1 MVREER
7 EKAASWGISAAVHLV
22 ILLLVTATGL
32 FQAVSSES
40 HPVDVEIYDN
50 VTEDEQPSDGG
61 EAAEEQPAA
70 AEAAAME
77 APAMAP
83 IVIDE
88 SLKAPEIEK
97 EPKEPKEPQEMKDA
111 KDEKPEKK
119 AEAKPAS
126 DKPANPSAAAK
137 PDAKA
142 ANGAPGGRDGGSSD
156 KPQGGPA
163 CDSSRVKRVKVRAAQ
178 PAYPASLQGANAVGS
193 VTVNY
198 IINASGGVESPQIES
213 SSGYPEMDAA
223 ALAARK
229 RLYLAVLQGLDMRDL
244 HGPIDGF
251 TVFYGVFRA
260 QVRAVRKAAVADE
273 SAHRRVGWSLDA
285 LRQHG
290 EPARERLTAD
300 AAYIASLEL
309 HRAAARPHK
318 PCQQAQER
326 RFSRAV
332 RPDDGQPLA
341 ARDIERDILEDGHAA
356 GRIR

>member
-32 FQAVSSES
+32 QAVSSES

-97 EPKEPKEPQEMKDA
+97 EPKEPQEMKDA

-163 CDSSRVKRVKVRAAQ
+163 RDPFRVKRVKVRAAQ

-223 ALAARK
+223 ALAAI
-229 RLYLAVLQGLDMRDL
+229 VQ
-244 HGPIDGF
+244 F
-251 TVFYGVFRA
+251 TY
-260 QVRAVRKAAVADE
+260 
-273 SAHRRVGWSLDA
+273 S
-285 LRQHG
+285 
-290 EPARERLTAD
+290 PARNDYDEPVNTHGRYTF
-300 AAYIASLEL
+300 
-309 HRAAARPHK
+309 
-318 PCQQAQER
+318 
-326 RFSRAV
+326 RFH
-332 RPDDGQPLA
+332 P
-341 ARDIERDILEDGHAA
+341 
-356 GRIR
+356 

>member
-163 CDSSRVKRVKVRAAQ
+163 RDPSRVKRVKVRAAQLSTAQ

-223 ALAARK
+223 ALAAI
-229 RLYLAVLQGLDMRDL
+229 VQ
-244 HGPIDGF
+244 F
-251 TVFYGVFRA
+251 TY
-260 QVRAVRKAAVADE
+260 
-273 SAHRRVGWSLDA
+273 S
-285 LRQHG
+285 
-290 EPARERLTAD
+290 PARNDYDEPVNTHGRYTF
-300 AAYIASLEL
+300 
-309 HRAAARPHK
+309 
-318 PCQQAQER
+318 
-326 RFSRAV
+326 RFH
-332 RPDDGQPLA
+332 L
-341 ARDIERDILEDGHAA
+341 
-356 GRIR
+356 